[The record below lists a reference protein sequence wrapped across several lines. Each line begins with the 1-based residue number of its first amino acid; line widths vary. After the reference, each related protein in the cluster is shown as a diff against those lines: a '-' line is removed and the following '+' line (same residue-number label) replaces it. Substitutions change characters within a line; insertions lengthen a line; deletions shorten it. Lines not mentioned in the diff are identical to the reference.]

1 VWAKTAGLQL
11 SDFHCTAFSSNAVYH
26 GVIVQKITE
35 LIFSARGRACFFGLL
50 LAVVTIFAYRPAWN
64 GGFIWDDDYYV
75 INNELLT
82 ATDGLRR
89 IWFSLDAPSQYFP
102 LVYTTFRIEHALWG
116 LNPSGYHWVNLLLH
130 VANALLVWRVL
141 VRLKVPGAWLAGTIF
156 ALHPVQVESV
166 AWITERKNVLMGF
179 FFLLTLFAWIAF
191 VDERTKR
198 PWGFYVLALTFYV
211 LALSAKTTACTLP
224 VALLLILWLQKKP
237 INRERV
243 LQIVPFFLLGLGMG
257 LVTVWWE
264 RYHVGTRGALFALGP
279 LDRVLIASRAVWFYL
294 SKLIWPSNLTFIYPR
309 WSISPTHLLNYTWLL
324 AGAALCVAIYF
335 VRRYLGRSVEVAAVF
350 FVATLS
356 PVLGFIMLYT
366 FRYTFVADHY
376 QYLACIGPVALAS
389 AGVATLAGTFQR
401 IRRLILSAAV
411 CVVATLAVL
420 TWRQSTMYGDIE
432 VLWRT
437 TLARSPNCWMAHNNL
452 GIVLFQKGE
461 TDEAIAH
468 YRTTLEMQPDFWD
481 ADYNLGNALLKKG
494 EVDEAISH
502 SQRAVTQQPED
513 PDAQVALG
521 NALAEKG
528 RIDDAIAHYQK
539 ALAIRPDY
547 FIASLSLSHAF
558 LEKGEI
564 DAAIV
569 HSRAALSIQPENA
582 EAHTN
587 LGIALDEK
595 GQTAEAIMHYEKALG
610 ISPRSVSAQNN
621 LAWLLATCSDASLR
635 NGDKALE
642 LARQANQFS
651 GGANPLVLRTLA
663 AAYAEIRQFGKAAE
677 TAQAALQ
684 LAKVR
689 SDNSLAAA
697 LQQEVALYEVSLPY
711 REPPK

>member
-1 VWAKTAGLQL
+1 M
-11 SDFHCTAFSSNAVYH
+11 AFNIGA
-26 GVIVQKITE
+26 IVHKITQ
-35 LIFSARGRACFFGLL
+35 LLFSARGRAFFFGLL
-50 LAVVTIFAYRPAWN
+50 LAVVTILAYRPAWN
-64 GGFIWDDDYYV
+64 GGFIWDDDAYV
-75 INNELLT
+75 TNNELLT
-82 ATDGLRR
+82 ASDGLRR
-89 IWFSLDAPSQYFP
+89 IWFSLDSPSQYFP
-102 LVYTTFRIEHALWG
+102 LVYTTFRIEHVLWG
-116 LNPSGYHWVNLLLH
+116 LNPLGYHWVNIVLH
-130 VANALLVWRVL
+130 VANALLVWRLMVKL
-141 VRLKVPGAWLAGTIF
+141 NIPGAWLGGAIF

-179 FFLLTLFAWIAF
+179 FFLLTLLAWIAF

-198 PWGFYVLALTFYV
+198 PWRFYVLALTFYV

-224 VALLLILWLQKKP
+224 VALLLLLWLQKKP

-309 WSISPTHLLNYTWLL
+309 WSISPIHPLNYTWLL

-335 VRRYLGRSVEVAAVF
+335 VRRYLGRSVEVAAAF

-376 QYLACIGPVALAS
+376 QYLACIGPVALLS
-389 AGVATLAGTFQR
+389 AGIASLANAVRGSG
-401 IRRLILSAAV
+401 RRLIFGAAV

-420 TWRQSTMYGDIE
+420 TWRQSAMYADIE
-432 VLWRT
+432 ALWRT
-437 TLARSPNCWMAHNNL
+437 TLARNPACWMAHNNL

-468 YRTTLEMQPDFWD
+468 YRTTLQMEPDFWD

-494 EVDEAISH
+494 EVDEAIIH
-502 SQRAVTQQPED
+502 SQRAVTQQPKD
-513 PDAQVALG
+513 PDAHVALG
-521 NALAEKG
+521 NALGEKG

-558 LEKGEI
+558 LKKGEI
-564 DAAIV
+564 DGAIV
-569 HSRAALSIQPENA
+569 QSRAALSIQPENA
-582 EAHTN
+582 DAHTN
-587 LGIALDEK
+587 LAIALDEK
-595 GQTAEAIMHYEKALG
+595 GQTADAIMHYEKALE
-610 ISPRSVSAQNN
+610 ISPRSVSAENN
-621 LAWLLATCSDASLR
+621 LAWLLATCSNASLR
-635 NGDKALE
+635 SGDRALK
-642 LARQANQFS
+642 LAQQADQLS
-651 GGANPLVLRTLA
+651 GGANPVILRTIA
-663 AAYAEIRQFGKAAE
+663 AAYAETGQFSKAIEIGLEALRLATAQGDSALAAE
-677 TAQAALQ
+677 VKKE
-684 LAKVR
+684 LAIYQVG
-689 SDNSLAAA
+689 
-697 LQQEVALYEVSLPY
+697 LPY
-711 REPPK
+711 REAPNRSLSLGTGD